1 MEAKMK
7 TKIAVALTFC
17 AGICVAAP
25 SAHADPPKKDD
36 GYAYKF
42 DDDSLLGKD
51 GNGNAPIINVRAK
64 GRRDLLHRPRIQFV
78 QEMLKSV
85 ETM

>member
-1 MEAKMK
+1 MK
-7 TKIAVALTFC
+7 TKIAVALAFC
-17 AGICVAAP
+17 GGICAVAP
-25 SAHADPPKKDD
+25 SAHADPPKRDD

-42 DDDSLLGKD
+42 EDDSLLSAD
-51 GNGNAPIINVRAK
+51 GAGITPVIHVRGK

-85 ETM
+85 ENM

>member
-1 MEAKMK
+1 MK
-7 TKIAVALTFC
+7 TKIAVALAFC
-17 AGICVAAP
+17 AGICAVAP
-25 SAHADPPKKDD
+25 SAHADPPRRADD

-42 DDDSLLGKD
+42 DDDSLLSKE
-51 GNGNAPIINVRAK
+51 GNGLVPEIHVRTG

-85 ETM
+85 ENM